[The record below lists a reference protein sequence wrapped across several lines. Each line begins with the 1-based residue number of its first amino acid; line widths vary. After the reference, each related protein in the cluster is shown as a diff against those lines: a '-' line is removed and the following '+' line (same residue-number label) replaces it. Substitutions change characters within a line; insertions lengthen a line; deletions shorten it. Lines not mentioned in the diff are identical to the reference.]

1 MEQHSRMRKK
11 GCGHLTHH
19 RTAEASSCQTDGS
32 PESCLY
38 LRSPTHKRCTVV
50 VEGEAQ
56 IAKSYMNSHIFGF
69 TDEKQAAST
78 TNKWPPPKKRTSPVV
93 FCTGTSKCVS
103 ATTYVSYVR
112 TRIDVIL
119 VCGCSFTY
127 SQYVPEKPQVLQSIP
142 ADDPTHEHRHGHM
155 RYGEQAPLTLHS
167 LLRLRTNHRCNR
179 PRLFTPSPD
188 TMTRRAHGHCRYR
201 IKSPSLALLHS
212 RSFAT
217 AAVVGGPAIGPR
229 HYDGGR
235 YSLRVCLACS
245 ATWYCHHRVVHC
257 LFLSLCVSPLIGAA
271 FT

>member
-1 MEQHSRMRKK
+1 MRSEQQARETNGRLQRNAPVQWSPVLALANASLRRRMF
-11 GCGHLTHH
+11 
-19 RTAEASSCQTDGS
+19 
-32 PESCLY
+32 
-38 LRSPTHKRCTVV
+38 RCTRIID
-50 VEGEAQ
+50 A
-56 IAKSYMNSHIFGF
+56 IF
-69 TDEKQAAST
+69 
-78 TNKWPPPKKRTSPVV
+78 
-93 FCTGTSKCVS
+93 
-103 ATTYVSYVR
+103 
-112 TRIDVIL
+112 

-155 RYGEQAPLTLHS
+155 RYGELAPLTLHS

-217 AAVVGGPAIGPR
+217 AAVVGGPSIGPR

-257 LFLSLCVSPLIGAA
+257 LFLPLCVSPLIGAA

>member
-38 LRSPTHKRCTVV
+38 LRSPTTHKRCTVV

-103 ATTYVSYVR
+103 VTTYVSYVR

-188 TMTRRAHGHCRYR
+188 NMTRRAHGTLQVQNQ
-201 IKSPSLALLHS
+201 K
-212 RSFAT
+212 SFAGV
-217 AAVVGGPAIGPR
+217 A
-229 HYDGGR
+229 
-235 YSLRVCLACS
+235 SLQIFCYCCCRWRACHRSS
-245 ATWYCHHRVVHC
+245 ALRR
-257 LFLSLCVSPLIGAA
+257 G
-271 FT
+271 